1 MQLSVKN
8 LTKAYGKSKVI
19 DNFSME
25 TGPGIY
31 RIAGPSGSG
40 KTTLLR
46 VILGLEGCDSGEVR
60 ATSDDGSALSTA
72 ALFQEDRLLE
82 HLSAEENLKFTAGKA
97 FDREKAA
104 LLLEKLGLD
113 LADPKPAGQYSGGM
127 KRRLALARALLSGAD
142 LLALDEPLTGL
153 DEGNVKGAM
162 EAIEEYGK
170 NHIVLLVSHIER

>member
-1 MQLSVKN
+1 MKLSVKN
-8 LTKAYGKSKVI
+8 LTKAYGENKVI

-46 VILGLEGCDSGEVR
+46 AILGLEKGDEGEVT
-60 ATSDDGSALSTA
+60 ATGEGGPLSMA

-82 HLSAEENLKFTAGKA
+82 HLSAMDNLKFTAGKA
-97 FDREKAA
+97 FDYEKAA
-104 LLLEKLGLD
+104 SLLNSLGLD
-113 LADPKPAGQYSGGM
+113 IADPKPAGQYSGGM

-142 LLALDEPLTGL
+142 ILALDEPLTGL
-153 DEGNVKGAM
+153 DEDNVKCAM
-162 EAIEEYGK
+162 DAIEEYAK
-170 NHIVLLVSHIER
+170 DHIVLLVSHIDM